1 MPSRPLPLKGLR
13 ASHPNRGAQRRELYF
28 FTLYRCFQAA
38 LVVFFVFSPL
48 GEEVVDLKHPGL
60 ARAVALSYLSL
71 ALLLLVAV
79 RSWRV
84 SLARHAALGLAV
96 DIAATL
102 LIRVAVEGQ
111 DIGLALLLIVNIG
124 AGALLLP
131 FQWGIGF
138 AIVAAVGTVGEFVFT
153 VGRSSNASLAETI
166 MLAITY
172 LTTAVLCHL
181 LGRQL
186 RESAELAE
194 RAGEEAQNLAQ
205 VNDLII
211 RRLHSGVLVVDHNN
225 QIRLLNETGWHLLGE
240 PRPQERR
247 LELISQ
253 PLLQRIVEWRLAPGQ
268 EPTPLQLRSDQ
279 PEVIPR
285 IARLGTEDELLLVF
299 LDDGAL
305 VSRRAEQ
312 LTLSTL
318 GRLSASIAHEIRNPL
333 GAISHA
339 AQLLEESPDLPATDR
354 RLLDIIL
361 THCQRMNGIV
371 GNVLALSRRER
382 SRPEPVELGGWV
394 ESFAGSF
401 IGEHFLEPGLLSANR
416 PARPVHAVFDPQQ
429 LHQVVAALV
438 SNALVYG
445 HLPDRPPEVSV
456 CARIAEDS
464 GFPVV
469 EVIDRGP
476 GIRSEVVERVFDP
489 FFTTNELGSG
499 LGLYIARQL
508 CEANQAV
515 LEYQPARGGGSC
527 FRITLARPVGLARD
541 EPAAA
546 PGAFAKAP

>member
-1 MPSRPLPLKGLR
+1 MRSRPPPLKGLR
-13 ASHPNRGAQRRELYF
+13 ASHPDRGAQRRELYF

-38 LVVFFVFSPL
+38 LVVFFLFSPI
-48 GEEVVDLKHPGL
+48 GEQVVDLHLPML
-60 ARAVALSYLSL
+60 AQPTAIGYLS
-71 ALLLLVAV
+71 AAVLLLVAV
-79 RSWRV
+79 RAWRL
-84 SLARHAALGLAV
+84 SLARHAAIGLTV
-96 DIAATL
+96 DIVATL
-102 LIRVAVEGQ
+102 LIRGAVEGP

-131 FQWGIGF
+131 FKWGIGF
-138 AIVAAVGTVGEFVFT
+138 AIVASVGTVVEYLIAG
-153 VGRSSNASLAETI
+153 VGPASTATLAETI

-194 RAGEEAQNLAQ
+194 RAGEEAQNLAT
-205 VNDLII
+205 VNELII
-211 RRLHSGVLVVDHNN
+211 RRLHSGVLVVDRDNR
-225 QIRLLNETGWHLLGE
+225 IRLLNETGWHLLGE
-240 PRPQERR
+240 PKPQERR
-247 LELISQ
+247 LEHISQ
-253 PLLQRIVEWRLAPGQ
+253 PLLQRIVEWRLAPGI

-285 IARLGTEDELLLVF
+285 FARLGTEDELVLVF

-339 AQLLEESPDLPATDR
+339 AQLLEESPDLPAGDR

-382 SRPEPVELGGWV
+382 SRPEPLELGDWAQRFV
-394 ESFAGSF
+394 DDY
-401 IGEHFLEPGLLSANR
+401 IGEHFLDPGLLAANR
-416 PARPVHAVFDPQQ
+416 PSRPVQAVFDPQQ
-429 LHQVVAALV
+429 LHQVVTALV
-438 SNALVYG
+438 GNALTYG
-445 HLPDRPPEVSV
+445 HQPGEAPTVSV
-456 CARIAEDS
+456 AAKTAEDS
-464 GFPVV
+464 GFPVI
-469 EVIDRGP
+469 EVADRGP
-476 GIRSEVVERVFDP
+476 GIRPEVADRVFDP

-527 FRITLARPVGLARD
+527 FRITLARPIGFGQD
-541 EPAAA
+541 EDASAA
-546 PGAFAKAP
+546 AFAKGA